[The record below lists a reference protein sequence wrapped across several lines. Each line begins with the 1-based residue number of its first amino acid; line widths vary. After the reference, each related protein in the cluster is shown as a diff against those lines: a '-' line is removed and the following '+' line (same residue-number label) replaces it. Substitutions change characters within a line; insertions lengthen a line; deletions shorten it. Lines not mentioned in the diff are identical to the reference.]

1 MTSSRS
7 ASESSKR
14 LNRSVEKPVENRW
27 EGLSKHVENTVAFVK
42 KVIHR
47 DRVLKNRVLQTAG
60 SSHLLD

>member
-14 LNRSVEKPVENRW
+14 LNRSVEKPVENWW
-27 EGLSKHVENTVAFVK
+27 EGLSKHVENAVAFVK

-47 DRVLKNRVLQTAG
+47 DRVLKNRVL
-60 SSHLLD
+60 